1 MHKVAFRAQNF
12 CSMCRDKNGV
22 KRQHHSD
29 NLILLEK
36 VDKLFIDIIKSGGL
50 TDEEERMT
58 KRIIKK
64 GRKLIDE
71 YEKEKERRIREREIK
86 KFGS

>member
-12 CSMCRDKNGV
+12 CSMCRDKNRV

-50 TDEEERMT
+50 TDEEERVT
-58 KRIIKK
+58 KRIVKK
-64 GRKLIDE
+64 ELNSLMSMKRRRNGEYGRGK
-71 YEKEKERRIREREIK
+71 
-86 KFGS
+86 